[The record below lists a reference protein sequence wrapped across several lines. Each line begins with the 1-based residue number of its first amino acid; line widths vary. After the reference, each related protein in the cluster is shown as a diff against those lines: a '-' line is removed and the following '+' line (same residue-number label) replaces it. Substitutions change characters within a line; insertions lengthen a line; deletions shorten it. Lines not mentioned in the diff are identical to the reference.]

1 METYNTTLGNV
12 EILDARIVRA
22 SGYGQYTIVI
32 DIEFEGERKILKKH
46 STDSR
51 LFDDA
56 TDEDIAL
63 NGHSAY
69 VMENAKYTIESAID
83 DYINSL

>member
-1 METYNTTLGNV
+1 MKTYTTQGQTV
-12 EILDARIVRA
+12 EILDAKIVRA
-22 SGYGQYTIVI
+22 SGYGQYSILI
-32 DIEFEGERKILKKH
+32 DIECNGSKTLKVH

-56 TDEDIAL
+56 TDEDIAVD
-63 NGHSAY
+63 GHSAY

-83 DYINSL
+83 DYAAEL